1 MGSNYDQSIPL
12 DQQVKNLKY
21 RWDVATKKYIAHYPD
36 FKLNLDKT
44 QYNRAWAQV
53 MNVFNDINILKAN
66 LDGNISSNDTT
77 LKEKDT
83 KIKNIKRQFNSQYS
97 ELRSKLGE
105 NKSSKPF
112 KIQKYDENS
121 KSYIFTTFYTASIFT
136 LFYFLYKQINME

>member
-21 RWDVATKKYIAHYPD
+21 RWGVATQKYIAHYPD

-44 QYNRAWAQV
+44 QYNRALAQV
-53 MNVFNDINILKAN
+53 MNVLNDINILKAN

-83 KIKNIKRQFNSQYS
+83 KIKNIKGQFNSQYS

-121 KSYIFTTFYTASIFT
+121 KTYIFTTFYTASIFT
-136 LFYFLYKQINME
+136 LFYFIYKQLNME

>member
-1 MGSNYDQSIPL
+1 MGSSYEQSIPL
-12 DQQVKNLKY
+12 EQQLTNLKY
-21 RWDVATKKYIAHYPD
+21 RWSVATKKYVAHYPD

-53 MNVFNDINILKAN
+53 MNVLNDINILKAN
-66 LDGNISSNDTT
+66 LDGNISSNDDN
-77 LKEKDT
+77 LKKKDAR
-83 KIKNIKRQFNSQYS
+83 IKNIKGQFNSQYS

-121 KSYIFTTFYTASIFT
+121 KTYIFSTFYTASIFT
-136 LFYFLYKQINME
+136 LFYFIYKQINME

>member
-1 MGSNYDQSIPL
+1 MGSNYDQSISL
-12 DQQVKNLKY
+12 EQQVENLKY
-21 RWDVATKKYIAHYPD
+21 RWDIATKKYVEHYPD

-44 QYNRAWAQV
+44 QYNRAMAQV

-66 LDGNISSNDTT
+66 LDGNISSNDNK
-77 LKEKDT
+77 LKEKD
-83 KIKNIKRQFNSQYS
+83 KEIKNIKNQFNSQYS